1 MCYDMLTKI
10 KLNRFTFVIIQVNLS
25 LEEKQRLAQQQEQQK
40 LFKSQQPLTSVTSS
54 KTTGTLQPKPAT
66 AAPNKPELRDLTS
79 TLMNSNLNNMNVVSK
94 KPASTFSGSN
104 STFSSVNFSTGT
116 TMGSMASGTS
126 GFSCSTGATFGQSS
140 MSGVNTGF
148 NTIGNTKPQAQGSLD
163 MSLLDSLLPSKPKP
177 CLNQLAQPQQPMGV
191 NMGVQQ
197 GMMGNN
203 MGMMG
208 VQQGMMGTPRM
219 VGAPRMMG
227 MQQPMGMQPLVP
239 QQNMF
244 GQQGMNNSQNSAKN
258 DFDTLFG

>member
-1 MCYDMLTKI
+1 MLSEMKR
-10 KLNRFTFVIIQVNLS
+10 NRFAFVITQVNLS

-66 AAPNKPELRDLTS
+66 AAPNKPEVRDLTS

-94 KPASTFSGSN
+94 KPASTFSSSN
-104 STFSSVNFSTGT
+104 STFSSANFSTGT
-116 TMGSMASGTS
+116 TMGSMTSGTS
-126 GFSCSTGATFGQSS
+126 SFSSSTGATFGQSS
-140 MSGVNTGF
+140 MSGMNTGF

-163 MSLLDSLLPSKPKP
+163 MSSLDSLLPSKPKP
-177 CLNQLAQPQQPMGV
+177 SLNQLTQPQQPMGAI
-191 NMGVQQ
+191 MGVQQ

-208 VQQGMMGTPRM
+208 VQQGMMGT
-219 VGAPRMMG
+219 PRMMG

>member
-1 MCYDMLTKI
+1 M
-10 KLNRFTFVIIQVNLS
+10 NLS

-66 AAPNKPELRDLTS
+66 AAASKPEVRDLTS
-79 TLMNSNLNNMNVVSK
+79 TLMNSNLNNMNAVSK
-94 KPASTFSGSN
+94 KPASTFSSSN
-104 STFSSVNFSTGT
+104 STFSSANFSTGA

-126 GFSCSTGATFGQSS
+126 GFSSGTGATFGQSS
-140 MSGVNTGF
+140 MSGMNTGF
-148 NTIGNTKPQAQGSLD
+148 NTIGNPKPQSQGSLN
-163 MSLLDSLLPSKPKP
+163 MSSLDSLLPSKPKP
-177 CLNQLAQPQQPMGV
+177 SLNQLAQPQQPMGS

-197 GMMGNN
+197 GMIGNN

-219 VGAPRMMG
+219 
-227 MQQPMGMQPLVP
+227 MGMQPLVP
-239 QQNMF
+239 QQNVF
-244 GQQGMNNSQNSAKN
+244 GQQVINNSQNNAKN